1 MRQNSVIT
9 SCWTGVALSLHT
21 RRAGGTLVNRARRSV
36 LSVSTAVILT
46 CVVYAQWRVTSSH
59 PKPRPDTLNT
69 KRSIGDLH
77 NIDRAALGSENEDDA
92 EAPDEPDAVDLY
104 GNEITDAVAKYKL
117 DASGM
122 LYELHSPDTEVPRL
136 KPPKT

>member
-1 MRQNSVIT
+1 
-9 SCWTGVALSLHT
+9 
-21 RRAGGTLVNRARRSV
+21 VNRARRSV
-36 LSVSTAVILT
+36 LSVSSAVILT

-59 PKPRPDTLNT
+59 PKPRPDTLDT
-69 KRSIGDLH
+69 KRSADDLY
-77 NIDRAALGSENEDDA
+77 NIDRAGLGSEIEDDA
-92 EAPDEPDAVDLY
+92 EVPDEPDAVDLY

>member
-1 MRQNSVIT
+1 M
-9 SCWTGVALSLHT
+9 H
-21 RRAGGTLVNRARRSV
+21 RARRSV
-36 LSVSTAVILT
+36 LSLSSAVILT
-46 CVVYAQWRVTSSH
+46 CVVYSQWRVTSSH
-59 PKPRPDTLNT
+59 PNPRPDTLDT
-69 KRSIGDLH
+69 KRSTGDLC
-77 NIDRAALGSENEDDA
+77 NGDPYSIDRADLGSESQDDA

-122 LYELHSPDTEVPRL
+122 LYEMHSPDTEVPRL

>member
-1 MRQNSVIT
+1 
-9 SCWTGVALSLHT
+9 
-21 RRAGGTLVNRARRSV
+21 
-36 LSVSTAVILT
+36 
-46 CVVYAQWRVTSSH
+46 VYALLLVTSSH
-59 PKPRPDTLNT
+59 PNPKPDRPDTR
-69 KRSIGDLH
+69 RSRTDFH
-77 NIDRAALGSENEDDA
+77 DIDRAGLSSDTEDDA
-92 EAPDEPDAVDLY
+92 EAHDLPDAVDLY